1 MMQQMP
7 TVVADKQQWQQN
19 HPSQIKRYLK
29 SCRLT
34 SKHERVKVAERLWA
48 HSRGHS
54 ASDRN
59 TCTGREERKVFN
71 PPNVHQIWPEKA
83 FHMRS
88 EASEKWKEVRL
99 PSSEVIKNK
108 NGNYVMVPWAPPA
121 CYFPHFSCSV
131 FCSIYLHFQHSHPPF
146 STFAALRLN
155 EACTCSWPW
164 LTTRP
169 DYTLTCQVLFNHLK
183 NRQVLNRPT
192 CFNIKTQMTSA
203 YLNDPSSFSI
213 PGKLLK
219 RGLTSTTTVQGL
231 LKHTHV
237 R

>member
-1 MMQQMP
+1 MQQMP

-19 HPSQIKRYLK
+19 HPSQRKRYLK
-29 SCRLT
+29 CCQLT
-34 SKHERVKVAERLWA
+34 SKHERVEVAERVWA

-83 FHMRS
+83 FHVRS

-108 NGNYVMVPWAPPA
+108 NGNYMMVLWAPTA
-121 CYFPHFSCSV
+121 CYFPHFSC
-131 FCSIYLHFQHSHPPF
+131 IQHVLQHLPTLS
-146 STFAALRLN
+146 ALRSASFLPPP
-155 EACTCSWPW
+155 ALYSGWTRRHCMCTW
-164 LTTRP
+164 LTTGP
-169 DYTLTCQVLFNHLK
+169 EYTLTCQVWFDHLK
-183 NRQVLNRPT
+183 NRQVLNWPM
-192 CFNIKTQMTSA
+192 CFNIKTQISSA
-203 YLNDPSSFSI
+203 YLNDHSSISI

-219 RGLTSTTTVQGL
+219 RCLTSTRPCETF
-231 LKHTHV
+231 
-237 R
+237 